1 MMTKILLTQ
10 FEFESH
16 ACVST
21 VHLCIVL
28 RKSVS
33 LSVCWNGSPP
43 RILQDLLPED
53 LKQETA
59 ALVHRAD
66 YEKDGLLQ
74 KARKLPQETVT
85 MTLTV
90 ASQTGRLA
98 LSKPDKKTER
108 VIRDSFHFL
117 HTENFSMML
126 GNKCEDFI
134 SVYTDKD
141 VFMCLNDGT
150 DEIPGQC
157 PNHRHPM
164 MKDVV
169 ALSKMTIEAFNCSS
183 LKEVITGKNVIYI
196 ALLYMNDTPAYYVG
210 KARNGI
216 KDRWCI
222 QAGSHCEKI
231 NNIIHCFESS
241 PGHFEP
247 VIKHQLCDLAIA
259 GAVLKQVATR
269 STTAGVTLFA
279 IDFCPTGD
287 IKCCNPNRHRYR
299 GRYCDTGSKR
309 PAIDHYE
316 QHYMNAFAELFPDS
330 DKKPKMMCLNDVDS
344 CSCHDCSDGN
354 VRGCSTKVALSAFL
368 HYLEPA

>member
-33 LSVCWNGSPP
+33 LAVCWNGSPP
-43 RILQDLLPED
+43 PILQDLLLD

-66 YEKDGLLQ
+66 YKKDGLLQ
-74 KARKLPQETVT
+74 KAQELPQETVT

-90 ASQTGRLA
+90 ASQTDRLA
-98 LSKPDKKTER
+98 LSKLDEKTER
-108 VIRDSFHFL
+108 VIRESFHFL
-117 HTENFSMML
+117 HTDFSMKL
-126 GNKCEDFI
+126 GIECENYI
-134 SVYTDKD
+134 AVYTGKD
-141 VFMCLNDGT
+141 VFMCLNKR
-150 DEIPGQC
+150 DEIHGQF
-157 PNHRHPM
+157 PKHPM

-169 ALSKMTIEAFNCSS
+169 ALSEMTLKAFNCSN
-183 LKEVITGKNVIYI
+183 LKEVITGKNVIYV

-210 KARNGI
+210 KASKGI
-216 KDRWCI
+216 IDRWHN
-222 QAGSHCEKI
+222 QPGSHCRKI

-241 PGHFEP
+241 LGHFES
-247 VIKHQLCDLAIA
+247 VIHHQLCHLAIA
-259 GAVLKQVATR
+259 GAVLKQVTTR
-269 STTAGVTLFA
+269 SSTAGVTLFA

-287 IKCCNPNRHRYR
+287 IMCCNPNPHKYSRRR
-299 GRYCDTGSKR
+299 CDGGSER
-309 PAIDHYE
+309 PALDHYE

-330 DKKPKMMCLNDVDS
+330 DTEPKMKCLNDIDS
-344 CSCHDCSDGN
+344 CSCHNCSDGSI
-354 VRGCSTKVALSAFL
+354 RGCSSEVALSAFL
-368 HYLEPA
+368 HYLPLV